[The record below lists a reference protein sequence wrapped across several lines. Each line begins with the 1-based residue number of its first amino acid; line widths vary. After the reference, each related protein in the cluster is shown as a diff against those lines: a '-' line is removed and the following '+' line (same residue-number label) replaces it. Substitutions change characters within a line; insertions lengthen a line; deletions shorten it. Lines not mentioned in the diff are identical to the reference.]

1 MLYKEFATPTQI
13 KAPTP
18 EQNRI
23 KALQAK
29 VEQDRQQLQAERDRQ
44 RRAKDAERLKK
55 VNLTN

>member
-1 MLYKEFATPTQI
+1 MLYKEFATPSKN

-18 EQNRI
+18 EKNRI
-23 KALQAK
+23 KTLQAR

-55 VNLTN
+55 ISLAS